1 MESYYK
7 SGIITFMQIFL
18 TLIWVGF
25 IGVRFEVGGEVK
37 FCKKTTF
44 SRKNSTFTQSNSVRA
59 VLEIF

>member
-25 IGVRFEVGGEVK
+25 IGVRFEVEGGWG
-37 FCKKTTF
+37 CKILQ
-44 SRKNSTFTQSNSVRA
+44 KNS
-59 VLEIF
+59 IFSQK